1 MSGHLRAPLA
11 VEILHRKLSRNL
23 HIFLKLVVQIIF
35 LKLVVQIIFL
45 KLVCQIIFQT
55 KTPNNLSDHVQG
67 SLAGPISL
75 YMEQTGNRA
84 DVMCAF
90 E

>member
-1 MSGHLRAPLA
+1 L
-11 VEILHRKLSRNL
+11 
-23 HIFLKLVVQIIF
+23 LKLVVQLKMQNF
-35 LKLVVQIIFL
+35 LK
-45 KLVCQIIFQT
+45 
-55 KTPNNLSDHVQG
+55 DHVQG

-84 DVMCAF
+84 DVRCAF

>member
-1 MSGHLRAPLA
+1 MSGHLRALLA
-11 VEILHRKLSRNL
+11 VEILHRRLSPKL

-35 LKLVVQIIFL
+35 LKLVC
-45 KLVCQIIFQT
+45 KIIFQT